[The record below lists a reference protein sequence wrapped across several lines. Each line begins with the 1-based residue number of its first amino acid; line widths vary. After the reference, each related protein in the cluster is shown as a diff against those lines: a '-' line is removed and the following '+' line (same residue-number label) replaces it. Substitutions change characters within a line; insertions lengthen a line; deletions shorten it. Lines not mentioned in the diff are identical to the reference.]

1 MLTSQISNCPMVCQ
15 RRVGLGECH
24 WEDAITGWP
33 MSLTWNIG
41 GFSPLSLSLEYEL
54 HFSSLL
60 PEAALPVQPWDSDVV
75 WRPYGQRTRP
85 DPVKILQTF
94 KMWWVV
100 QRSTHFRH
108 QRLVRKRPCSWNLP
122 STNLGWPVSFFALS
136 LPSKYGDNFR
146 LHLGS
151 SRGAWTLT
159 VD

>member
-41 GFSPLSLSLEYEL
+41 GSSPLSLSLEYGL

-85 DPVKILQTF
+85 DPVKTWQTF

-100 QRSTHFRH
+100 HRSTHFRH
-108 QRLVRKRPCSWNLP
+108 QRLVLY
-122 STNLGWPVSFFALS
+122 VSALVRETCHVPTWDGLS
-136 LPSKYGDNFR
+136 LSLRSPCPPSMGTISDHIWEVPEE
-146 LHLGS
+146 LAH
-151 SRGAWTLT
+151 WQ
-159 VD
+159 